1 MASFLLSVL
10 SFVAL
15 ASAAGI
21 PRTENGVGIMKLPI
35 STIPRNNTLSKR
47 QIDTGLA
54 NPEYGTI
61 YIVSSMF
68 HKMMFLGEA

>member
-21 PRTENGVGIMKLPI
+21 PPTENDVGIMKLPI
-35 STIPRNNTLSKR
+35 SAIPRNNTLSKR

-68 HKMMFLGEA
+68 HKMMFLGEV